1 VRLASQLTGWDIDIM
16 TEAEESERRQKEF
29 VARTARFIEA
39 LDVDETLAQLLA
51 SEGFDTVEEI
61 AFVDLNDIASI
72 DGLDEQTGEELQNRA
87 REYLDRV
94 SNEQDAR
101 RVELGV
107 SDELKA
113 LEGVNAAMLV
123 ALGEAGVK
131 TMEDLADCAT
141 DDLTGWT
148 ERKGT
153 ESVKHKGAFSDLEV
167 SAAEAEALIMAARIK
182 MGWIEPTPE
191 PEEAAAEAEA

>member
-1 VRLASQLTGWDIDIM
+1 
-16 TEAEESERRQKEF
+16 
-29 VARTARFIEA
+29 
-39 LDVDETLAQLLA
+39 
-51 SEGFDTVEEI
+51 
-61 AFVDLNDIASI
+61 
-72 DGLDEQTGEELQNRA
+72 LQNRA

-94 SNEQDAR
+94 SKEQDAR

-113 LEGVNAAMLV
+113 LDGVSAAMLV
-123 ALGEAGVK
+123 ALGEAGIK

-153 ESVKHKGAFSDLEV
+153 ESVKHKGAFTGLDV
-167 SAAEAEALIMAARIK
+167 AAAEAEALIMAARVK
-182 MGWIEPTPE
+182 MGWIETAPP
-191 PEEAAAEAEA
+191 PEAAVAEAEA